1 MGKLVTWCSCL
12 LPFPFTSAG
21 AAGTGL
27 HARICFP
34 SPGAPSFLGVLL
46 WMENI
51 LPVKM
56 LGGLRPPR
64 TPHYGPPAPDGKFDP

>member
-1 MGKLVTWCSCL
+1 MMGLRPPMVNLSHD
-12 LPFPFTSAG
+12 S
-21 AAGTGL
+21 
-27 HARICFP
+27 R
-34 SPGAPSFLGVLL
+34 PGWYSQDVAML